1 MRRFLSLALAACLF
15 VPAFAQAPAGRQDSK
30 ERAAEIL
37 KKIEAAIQQESE
49 RSRAEI
55 LELVR
60 QELRGAAPQAAPQAR
75 KGLAGSIEKAKA
87 AVTTDLLKKH
97 ATFLAGDEL
106 EGRCAGYPGADKA
119 SEYIADVFKKAGLAP
134 AGDNGTYFQ
143 KFRLVGKDARNVIGV
158 IQGTDPDLKN
168 EVVVLGA
175 HYDHVG
181 TADQRDFGRL
191 GGKGDDTIWNGA
203 DDNGSGTSCVL
214 ALAQAFGE
222 GGLAARRTLVF
233 MCFSGEEAG
242 LVGSRYYTKNPTVG
256 TIEKTVFMLNLDMV
270 GRNPS
275 KPIEIHGVGS
285 AEGGVIKKAVEHAV
299 AASGLK
305 AKINEAVT
313 LMGGDSDHSSFAA
326 ARVPFAFFFSGF
338 HADYH
343 RPSDHPDKLAYDN
356 MVKVSTTS
364 LDILLGIANADER
377 PKFSGKTRPSFQM
390 PEMEP
395 PPQTRRM
402 GVTVQELDDAD
413 CNALK
418 LEAAQGGLRVDA
430 VQAGSAAE
438 KAAVKVGDVVLSV
451 AGVTLP
457 RGSTRDELRKVLND
471 KVKPGKEVEIV
482 VLRNGERVTLKGKW
496 SE

>member
-1 MRRFLSLALAACLF
+1 MRRFLSLALAASLL
-15 VPAFAQAPAGRQDSK
+15 APAWAQDSGD
-30 ERAAEIL
+30 RAAEIL
-37 KKIEAAIQQESE
+37 KKIDAAIRQESE

-60 QELRGAAPQAAPQAR
+60 QELRGKKGDPEPQQAR
-75 KGLAGSIEKAKA
+75 KVPAAGTEKARA
-87 AVTTDLLKKH
+87 VVTTELLKKH
-97 ATFLAGDEL
+97 ASYLASDDL
-106 EGRCAGYPGADKA
+106 EGRCAGYPGCDKA
-119 SEYIADVFKKAGLAP
+119 ADYIADVFKKSGLTP
-134 AGDNGTYFQ
+134 AGDNGSYFQ
-143 KFRLVGKDARNVIGV
+143 KFRLMGKDTKNVIGV
-158 IQGTDPDLKN
+158 IPGSDPELKN
-168 EVVVLGA
+168 EVVIVGA

-181 TADQRDFGRL
+181 TADQRDFGRM

-203 DDNGSGTSCVL
+203 DDNASGTSCVL

-222 GGLAARRTLVF
+222 GELSARRTLVL

-256 TIEKTVFMLNLDMV
+256 SIEKTVYMLNLDMV

-285 AEGGVIKKAVEHAV
+285 AEGGVVKKAVEHAV

-305 AKINEAVT
+305 AKLNETVT
-313 LMGGDSDHSSFAA
+313 LMGGDSDHSSFADK
-326 ARVPFAFFFSGF
+326 RVPFSFFFSGF

-343 RPSDHPDKLAYDN
+343 RPSDHADKLAYDN
-356 MVKVSTTS
+356 MVKVATTS
-364 LDILLGIANADER
+364 MDILLEIGNLDER
-377 PKFSGKTRPSFQM
+377 PKWSGRAKPSLQL
-390 PEMEP
+390 PDLEP
-395 PPQTRRM
+395 APQTRRM

-413 CNALK
+413 CDALK
-418 LEAAQGGLRVDA
+418 LDAQQGGLRVEA

-438 KAAVKVGDVVLSV
+438 AAAVKSGDVVLAV

-457 RGSTRDELRKVLND
+457 RGSTRDELRKVLTE
-471 KVKPGKEVEIV
+471 KVKPGKEVDIV
-482 VLRNGERVTLKGKW
+482 VLRKGERVTLKGKW